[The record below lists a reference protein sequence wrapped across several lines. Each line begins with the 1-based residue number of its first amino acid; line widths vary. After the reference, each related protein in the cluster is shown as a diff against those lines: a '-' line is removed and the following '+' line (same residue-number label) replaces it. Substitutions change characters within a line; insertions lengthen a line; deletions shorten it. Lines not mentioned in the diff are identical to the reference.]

1 MGKKPKLNNVNVG
14 DTQSNGY
21 IIWKECERNIFY
33 ELGTFFELLFLEP
46 TEETICMLK

>member
-1 MGKKPKLNNVNVG
+1 MLMLEILKAMAI
-14 DTQSNGY
+14 S
-21 IIWKECERNIFY
+21 ERNIFY